1 MPRRRSI
8 ASSQTNAQH
17 LVEFTSRKVE
27 GALVPF
33 AGAVPDTV
41 EALSAWVTRY
51 LALAVVGV
59 RSEEVAD
66 KIALHL
72 ERFASFYQNAYGHE
86 RIRNVLKRDVLAW
99 QRALSDQSL
108 APATVNNHLASLS
121 GFTTWIHAQAPHLFA
136 IGDPAK
142 GISELGLPPLEPR
155 TLSPE
160 QVRSLKSVCD
170 RLERFHQLRG
180 RRWTK
185 TPEQLR
191 VRSTGRPLRDRAI
204 VYVLLSTGLRRE
216 ELITVDLDQVSP
228 NMPAELR
235 RARQG
240 RITRVQGKGKTERT
254 VFLSADARAALAD
267 YLERERPRDA
277 TEQAAALFLSAVSLP
292 ARALDGRLSPRAINL
307 LLEQIGRWHDAELT
321 DARRRISPLRPH
333 DLRHTFA
340 FHLAQV
346 TGADAYELERRLG
359 HRSQRYIQRYTN
371 PPEAV
376 AASYIEEF

>member
-1 MPRRRSI
+1 MARQRPVTSI
-8 ASSQTNAQH
+8 QH
-17 LVEFTSRKVE
+17 LAEVTSRKVE
-27 GALVPF
+27 WPLVPSSD
-33 AGAVPDTV
+33 GAPGTV
-41 EALSAWVTRY
+41 EGLPGWIARY
-51 LALAVVGV
+51 LTLAVVGV
-59 RSEEVAD
+59 RSEAVAD

-72 ERFASFYQNAYGHE
+72 ERFRTFFKGAYGHD

-99 QRALSDQSL
+99 QRALSDEGL

-121 GFTTWIHAQAPHLFA
+121 AFTTWVHAQAPHLFA

-160 QVRSLKSVCD
+160 QVRSLKSICD
-170 RLERFHQLRG
+170 RLERFHQLKG
-180 RRWTK
+180 RRWAK
-185 TPEQLR
+185 SPVQLR
-191 VRSTGRPLRDRAI
+191 VRATGRPLRDRAI

-235 RARQG
+235 RVRQG
-240 RITRVQGKGKTERT
+240 RITRVRGKGKTERT
-254 VFLSADARAALAD
+254 VFLSADARVALAD

-277 TEQAAALFLSAVSLP
+277 NEQATAVFLSAISLP
-292 ARALDGRLSPRAINL
+292 ARSSNGRLSPRAINL

-321 DARRRISPLRPH
+321 DLRRRISPLRPH

-340 FHLAQV
+340 FHLARV

-376 AASYIEEF
+376 AASYVEEF